1 MTFCRSRSSSTA
13 AVDAVCAT
21 DEAAG
26 LRVGG
31 LVSAIR
37 RLAVHDGPGIRT
49 IVFLKGCQLCTAM
62 ETSGCQTWSLFE
74 RVLSDLDLLRIN

>member
-1 MTFCRSRSSSTA
+1 MGSLEQVRTVQADPGSAAANAEESQVAGMVSS
-13 AVDAVCAT
+13 V
-21 DEAAG
+21 
-26 LRVGG
+26 
-31 LVSAIR
+31 R
-37 RLAVHDGPGIRT
+37 RLAIHDGPGIRT